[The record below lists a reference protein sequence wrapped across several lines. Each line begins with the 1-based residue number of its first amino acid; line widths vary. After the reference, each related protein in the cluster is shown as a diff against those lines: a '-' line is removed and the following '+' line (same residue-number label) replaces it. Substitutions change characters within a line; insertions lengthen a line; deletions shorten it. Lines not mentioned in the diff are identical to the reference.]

1 MKILQLKLYLAELK
15 TCVRLNGAENFF
27 THCLSVSEF
36 WEEEEI
42 GASGGGGKMAV
53 SFHGV
58 DRERRVELLEAKQRR
73 TTAAGD
79 KLEQQLLLDLCELSH
94 QVPKQDNRL
103 MSCIVVGYT
112 NKSISVI
119 INKLLT
125 KEINRQ
131 KQTYNI
137 NRIKN

>member
-1 MKILQLKLYLAELK
+1 MNLLNYSRKWALIKILQLNLYLAELK
-15 TCVRLNGAENFF
+15 PCVGLNGVENFF

-53 SFHGV
+53 SFHGG
-58 DRERRVELLEAKQRR
+58 DREWRVELLEAKQRR

-94 QVPKQDNRL
+94 RVPEQDNGL
-103 MSCIVVGYT
+103 MSCIVVRYT
-112 NKSISVI
+112 NESINQTS
-119 INKLLT
+119 NK
-125 KEINRQ
+125 
-131 KQTYNI
+131 
-137 NRIKN
+137 